1 MQERERAQSTT
12 GPLATTKAPTSSTPS
27 VSAKRAKQ
35 PGLFPG
41 STEPPIVRPL
51 VVVTSGRI
59 ETAVRC
65 PSCNDWHRHVGLGK
79 RRAPCGAVYR
89 IQPRHA
95 QPRST
100 E

>member
-1 MQERERAQSTT
+1 M
-12 GPLATTKAPTSSTPS
+12 
-27 VSAKRAKQ
+27 
-35 PGLFPG
+35 
-41 STEPPIVRPL
+41 PIVRPL

-65 PSCNDWHRHVGLGK
+65 PNCADWHRHVGLGK
-79 RRAPCGAVYR
+79 RRAPCGAIYR

-95 QPRST
+95 QSRST